1 MHERFRRT
9 VLPGEHMWLAMD
21 IIYPPFVNQMVLEG
35 TGTLDFNEL
44 HDAVARASE
53 ANPGCRLILKG
64 ALSGRCWIDSGM
76 APPVRRVNG
85 ALWDGFSQ
93 DNAPFLKD
101 RLPCH
106 GPTCEVLL
114 VEGSPKQRL
123 IFRSNHGVM
132 DGGGSMIWAEDVF
145 RALRGEE
152 LLGSRSSLTKLDI
165 ITSITDSSKG
175 SDGVK
180 CIAPTGKYRPNTPG
194 AQWRRLSFTGQFHK
208 LLGKVAWA
216 IAQSAWQYS
225 DGHVRFIV
233 SLDRRPSK
241 PGLRLTSNF
250 NAGISVDVTKAST
263 PDSIKQ
269 DILSQLENKN
279 YLMRKKV
286 VYLLD
291 KIPLKVLGI
300 GIKTIAKNN
309 HVHGRYDLTAVIS
322 NLGVT
327 DTTKFSSSGFHTDTV
342 FFIPPYTDLMPAFLT
357 LTGCK
362 DREEICITMPN
373 SLGSE
378 NRMERLLHDICQA
391 LAPDAVQGVVS
402 PQPDL

>member
-9 VLPGEHMWLAMD
+9 VLPGEHMWLAND

-35 TGTLDFNEL
+35 IGTLDFNEL

-64 ALSGRCWIDSGM
+64 ALSGCCWIDSGM

-85 ALWDGFSQ
+85 ALWDGYSQ

-114 VEGSPKQRL
+114 VEGPQQRL

-132 DGGGSMIWAEDVF
+132 DGVGSLIWAEDVF

-165 ITSITDSSKG
+165 ITSITDRSKW
-175 SDGVK
+175 SDAVK
-180 CIAPTGKYRPNTPG
+180 CIAPTGKYQPSEPG
-194 AQWRRLSFTGQFHK
+194 AMWRRLSFTGQIHK

-216 IAQSAWQYS
+216 IAQSAWQYD
-225 DGHVRFIV
+225 DGNVRFSV
-233 SLDRRPSK
+233 SVDLRPRK
-241 PGLRLTSNF
+241 PGFRSTSNL

-279 YLMRKKV
+279 DCVRDKV
-286 VYLLD
+286 VGLFD
-291 KIPLKVLGI
+291 MIPLKVLAI
-300 GIKTIAKNN
+300 GFKTIAKKN
-309 HVHGRYDLTAVIS
+309 HLHGRYDLTAVIS
-322 NLGVT
+322 NLGVI
-327 DTTKFSSSGFHTDTV
+327 DTTKFCSSGFHTDTL
-342 FFIPPYTDLMPAFLT
+342 FFIPPYTDLMPAFLA

-378 NRMERLLHDICQA
+378 NRIEHLLHDICQA
-391 LAPDAVQGVVS
+391 LAPDAVQEVVS